1 MLNLDPTMQ
10 GPHRGGPGR
19 GIVLALFY
27 VSGIAGLIYQV
38 LWLRRLSLV
47 FGVTVYA
54 ASTVLAAF
62 MAGLA
67 IGSALSGRILRRGLS
82 PLAAF
87 GIAEILVG
95 ITGLLSP
102 FLLDAASNLYSAL
115 HRTAPESLSVLTVAR
130 LISSFAILAVPTAMM
145 GVTLP
150 LLSAAV
156 SAPGRANG
164 TSISLL
170 YATNTLGAMSGTL
183 LSGLVLIPA
192 IGIQRS
198 FVLAAALN
206 VVVGVIAIW
215 IARGDRP
222 AEAGRSIGRGDDEH
236 IDVVPGD
243 VAPGDVAPGFSRG
256 ITEQWPLCIV
266 VIVSGFASLGLEIVW
281 FRLMLQFVIAT
292 TQAFTAMLATVLGG
306 IAIGGLIAAWILRS
320 PRDHYAALGI
330 IQASTGVAAAGSL
343 TFLLWTVEHGWK
355 TMGLWQAVI
364 LAILPPSIFMGIG
377 FPLALGIAG
386 ADWGRTP
393 KIALGRKGMISG
405 SDPCPPSDANPRSD
419 SSPHVARRIG
429 LLYSLNVAGA
439 IAGSLLAGFVLLPRL
454 GSVNALIALAA
465 LFVASGVWLSL
476 RRRRWIGAVAIVAA
490 FAWLSRDF
498 PDPFKVAIDRRYG
511 DQLLEF
517 WRHEGAQTAVSVR
530 ASQFQHVLYLDG
542 LHQANDQ
549 PDMVRL
555 HRSLGHLPMVLHG
568 NPSDVLVVG
577 MGGGATPGAVS
588 QYPGARVQIV
598 ELAEGVRQAAEFF
611 THVNYDL
618 LTQPNVSVR
627 IDDGRNFLAL
637 TDRRF
642 DVVTADIIQPGHA
655 GAGHVYSR
663 EYFSLVRNA
672 LQDDGVVLQWIGHRP
687 RLEYTLI
694 MRTFL
699 DVFPEATLWYDANF
713 MVGTKRPL
721 RIDPRA
727 LDRLRDNAMTRAA
740 LDAVGLTGFDVL
752 RSWYTGSAHEMR
764 AFVGD
769 GPILTD
775 DRPLVEYHH
784 WLPRPEQQPPLDLSS
799 LKGDV
804 SRHVH

>member
-1 MLNLDPTMQ
+1 VF
-10 GPHRGGPGR
+10 G
-19 GIVLALFY
+19 LFY

-95 ITGLLSP
+95 VTGLLSP
-102 FLLDAASNLYSAL
+102 FLLDAASTLYSAL
-115 HRTAPESLSVLTVAR
+115 HRTAPDSLTVLTAGR
-130 LISSFAILAVPTAMM
+130 LISSFAILALPTAMM
-145 GVTLP
+145 GMTLP

-156 SAPGRANG
+156 SGPGRANG
-164 TSISLL
+164 TNISLL
-170 YATNTLGAMSGTL
+170 YAINTLGAMSGTL
-183 LSGLVLIPA
+183 LSGLILIPA

-198 FVLAAALN
+198 FMLAATLN
-206 VVVGVIAIW
+206 VAVGAISLWLAKSPDRQSESRITNHQSPNNRQSPIADLKLSPLFLVVA
-215 IARGDRP
+215 
-222 AEAGRSIGRGDDEH
+222 
-236 IDVVPGD
+236 
-243 VAPGDVAPGFSRG
+243 
-256 ITEQWPLCIV
+256 
-266 VIVSGFASLGLEIVW
+266 VSGFASLGLEIVW
-281 FRLMLQFVIAT
+281 FRLMLQFVVAT

-306 IAIGGLIAAWILRS
+306 IAAGGLVAAWILRS
-320 PRDHYAALGI
+320 PRDHYASLGI
-330 IQASTGVAAAGSL
+330 IQALTGVAAAGSM

-386 ADWGRTP
+386 ASGGDDGGQTP
-393 KIALGRKGMISG
+393 KSSLKTGMISG
-405 SDPCPPSDANPRSD
+405 SDPHH
-419 SSPHVARRIG
+419 PHHPHAHIARRIG
-429 LLYSLNVAGA
+429 AMYSVNVAGA
-439 IAGSLLAGFVLLPRL
+439 IAGSLLAGFVLLPRI

-465 LFVASGVWLSL
+465 LFVASGVWLSVT
-476 RRRRWIGAVAIVAA
+476 RRRWFAGVAMVLA
-490 FAWLSRDF
+490 FAWLSLDF
-498 PDPFKVAIDRRYG
+498 PDPFKIAIDRRYG

-555 HRSLGHLPMVLHG
+555 HRSIGHLPMVLHG
-568 NPSDVLVVG
+568 NPKEVLVVG

-588 QYPGARVQIV
+588 QYPEALVQIV
-598 ELAEGVRQAAEFF
+598 ELAEGVRQAAQFF
-611 THVNYDL
+611 KHVNYDL
-618 LTQPNVSVR
+618 LTRPNVTVR

-637 TDRRF
+637 TDWRY
-642 DVVTADIIQPGHA
+642 DVITADIIQPGHA

-672 LQDDGVVLQWIGHRP
+672 LADDGVALQWIGHRP

-699 DVFPEATLWYDANF
+699 EVFPEATLWYDANF

-721 RIDPRA
+721 RLDPHA
-727 LDRLRDNAMTRAA
+727 LDRLRRHAVTREA
-740 LDAVGLTGFDVL
+740 LDAVGLTGFDAL
-752 RSWYTGSAHEMR
+752 RGWYTGGADEMR
-764 AFVGD
+764 AFVGS

-784 WLPRPEQQPPLDLSS
+784 WLPRPEEQPPLDLSS

-804 SRHVH
+804 ARHVH

>member
-1 MLNLDPTMQ
+1 MLSPHPTMQ
-10 GPHRGGPGR
+10 SPHRGVPGR
-19 GIVLALFY
+19 GVVFGLFY

-67 IGSALSGRILRRGLS
+67 IGSALSSRILRRGLS

-95 ITGLLSP
+95 VTGLLSP
-102 FLLDAASNLYSAL
+102 FLLDAASLLYAAL
-115 HRTAPESLSVLTVAR
+115 HRTAPESLTVLTAAR
-130 LISSFAILAVPTAMM
+130 LISSFAILALPTAMM
-145 GVTLP
+145 GTTLP

-156 SAPGRANG
+156 SAPGSANG
-164 TSISLL
+164 TNISLL
-170 YATNTLGAMSGTL
+170 YAINTLGAMSGTL
-183 LSGLVLIPA
+183 LSGLALIPA

-198 FVLAAALN
+198 FLFAATLNIVVGLVALWIGRSVDFRSRISDRGAIADPQSPIN
-206 VVVGVIAIW
+206 PQSHLGNPQSSALWVVVM
-215 IARGDRP
+215 
-222 AEAGRSIGRGDDEH
+222 
-236 IDVVPGD
+236 
-243 VAPGDVAPGFSRG
+243 
-256 ITEQWPLCIV
+256 
-266 VIVSGFASLGLEIVW
+266 VSGFASLGLEIVW

-292 TQAFTAMLATVLGG
+292 TEAFTAMLATVLGG
-306 IAIGGLIAAWILRS
+306 IALGGLIAAWILRS
-320 PRDHYAALGI
+320 PRDQVVALGI
-330 IQASTGVAAAGSL
+330 VQSLTGVAAAASM
-343 TFLLWTVEHGWK
+343 TFLLWTVEQGWN
-355 TMGLWQAVI
+355 TMGLWPAVL
-364 LAILPPSIFMGIG
+364 LAILPPSFFMGIG

-386 ADWGRTP
+386 RRRDDDREH
-393 KIALGRKGMISG
+393 
-405 SDPCPPSDANPRSD
+405 D
-419 SSPHVARRIG
+419 VARRIG
-429 LLYSLNVAGA
+429 GMYSLNVAGA
-439 IAGSLLAGFVLLPRL
+439 IAGSLLAGFVLLPRV

-465 LFVASGVWLSL
+465 LFVASGLWLLSTHISSLTRTDVRSRQGPDRRWWLAAGAIVVAFVWL
-476 RRRRWIGAVAIVAA
+476 A
-490 FAWLSRDF
+490 RDF
-498 PDPFKVAIDRRYG
+498 PDPFKIAIDRRYA
-511 DQLLEF
+511 DRLLEF

-555 HRSLGHLPMVLHG
+555 HRAIGHLPMVLHG
-568 NPSDVLVVG
+568 HPKDVLVVG

-588 QYPGARVQIV
+588 QYPDAQIQIV
-598 ELAEGVRQAAEFF
+598 ELAEGVRQAAQFF
-611 THVNYDL
+611 KHVNYDL
-618 LTQPNVSVR
+618 LTRPNVSVR

-672 LQDDGVVLQWIGHRP
+672 LKDDGVVLQWIGHRP
-687 RLEYTLI
+687 RVEYTLI

-699 DVFPEATLWYDANF
+699 EVFPEATLWYDANF
-713 MVGTKRPL
+713 MVGTKQPL
-721 RIDPRA
+721 KIDPEA
-727 LDRLRDNAMTRAA
+727 LDRLRQNATTRAA

-752 RSWYTGSAHEMR
+752 RSWYTAGAQEMR

-769 GPILTD
+769 GPVLTD

-784 WLPRPEQQPPLDLSS
+784 WLPRPEEQRPLNLSS

-804 SRHVH
+804 ARHVH